1 MEDKVKSLV
10 ISRILLTTFVLL
22 HVIITQQAYAYI
34 DPGTGSYILQ
44 MTIAALL
51 AGLFTMKLFMNKI
64 KILFKNFFSRKNK
77 SGEIK
82 E

>member
-1 MEDKVKSLV
+1 MKYFV
-10 ISRILLTTFVLL
+10 IFRTILTTLVLL
-22 HVIITQQAYAYI
+22 HVINTKQAYAYI

-64 KILFKNFFSRKNK
+64 KTLFKNFFSRKNK

>member
-1 MEDKVKSLV
+1 MKYFE
-10 ISRILLTTFVLL
+10 IFRTILTTLVLL
-22 HVIITQQAYAYI
+22 HVITTQQAYAYI

-44 MTIAALL
+44 MTIAGLL

-64 KILFKNFFSRKNK
+64 KTLFKNFFSRKNK

>member
-1 MEDKVKSLV
+1 MEDKVKYFV
-10 ISRILLTTFVLL
+10 IFRTVLTTLVLL
-22 HVIITQQAYAYI
+22 HAITTQQAYAYI

-64 KILFKNFFSRKNK
+64 KTLFKNFFSRKNK
-77 SGEIK
+77 SEEIK

>member
-1 MEDKVKSLV
+1 VKYFV
-10 ISRILLTTFVLL
+10 IFRTLLTTLVLL
-22 HVIITQQAYAYI
+22 HTITTQQAYAYI

-64 KILFKNFFSRKNK
+64 KTLFKNFFSRKNK

>member
-1 MEDKVKSLV
+1 MKYFV
-10 ISRILLTTFVLL
+10 IFRTLLTTLVLL
-22 HVIITQQAYAYI
+22 HVINTQQAYAYI

-64 KILFKNFFSRKNK
+64 KTLFKNFFSRKNK
-77 SGEIK
+77 REEIK

>member
-1 MEDKVKSLV
+1 MKYFV
-10 ISRILLTTFVLL
+10 IFRTLLTTLVLL
-22 HVIITQQAYAYI
+22 HVINTQQAYAYI

-64 KILFKNFFSRKNK
+64 KTLFKNFFSRKNK
-77 SGEIK
+77 GEEIK

>member
-1 MEDKVKSLV
+1 MKYFV
-10 ISRILLTTFVLL
+10 IFKTLLTTFVLL
-22 HVIITQQAYAYI
+22 HAITTQQAYAYI

-64 KILFKNFFSRKNK
+64 KTLFKNFFSRKNK
-77 SGEIK
+77 SAEIK

>member
-1 MEDKVKSLV
+1 MKYFV
-10 ISRILLTTFVLL
+10 IFRTVLTTLVLL
-22 HVIITQQAYAYI
+22 HVITTQPAHAYI

-64 KILFKNFFSRKNK
+64 KTLFKNFFSRKKK

>member
-1 MEDKVKSLV
+1 VKYFE
-10 ISRILLTTFVLL
+10 IFRTILTTLVLL
-22 HVIITQQAYAYI
+22 HVITTQQAYAYI
-34 DPGTGSYILQ
+34 DPGTGSYFLQ
-44 MTIAALL
+44 MTIAGLL

-64 KILFKNFFSRKNK
+64 KTFFKTFFSRKNK

>member
-1 MEDKVKSLV
+1 VKYFE
-10 ISRILLTTFVLL
+10 IFKTILTTLVLL
-22 HVIITQQAYAYI
+22 HVITTQPAHAYI

-64 KILFKNFFSRKNK
+64 KTLFKNFFSRKNK

>member
-1 MEDKVKSLV
+1 MKYFV
-10 ISRILLTTFVLL
+10 IFRNTLIILLLL
-22 HVIITQQAYAYI
+22 HVINTQQAYAYI

-64 KILFKNFFSRKNK
+64 RILFKNFFSRKNK
-77 SGEIK
+77 CEQTK

>member
-1 MEDKVKSLV
+1 MKYFE
-10 ISRILLTTFVLL
+10 IFRTILTTLVLL
-22 HVIITQQAYAYI
+22 HVITTQQAYAYI

-44 MTIAALL
+44 MTIAGLF

-64 KILFKNFFSRKNK
+64 KTFFKIFFSRKNK